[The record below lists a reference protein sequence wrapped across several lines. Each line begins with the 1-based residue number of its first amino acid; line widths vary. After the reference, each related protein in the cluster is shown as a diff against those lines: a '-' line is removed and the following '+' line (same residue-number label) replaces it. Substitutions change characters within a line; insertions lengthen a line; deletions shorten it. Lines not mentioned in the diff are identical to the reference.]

1 MKTAVCE
8 APGIAFVCNVWKWFG
23 QDMEMQTPPSL
34 WSCSSR
40 HASAI
45 ASTRSRVH
53 YRHFAALDAQDDY
66 CMSRNLLHAS
76 SWVLLPCS
84 SHLNVKFKKMN
95 SQIILARTPETS
107 TSPVLGSCLVLFARS
122 WRRIRNGS
130 AGP

>member
-66 CMSRNLLHAS
+66 CIYL
-76 SWVLLPCS
+76 
-84 SHLNVKFKKMN
+84 FF
-95 SQIILARTPETS
+95 TPQRKIQENEQSNHTRKD
-107 TSPVLGSCLVLFARS
+107 A
-122 WRRIRNGS
+122 
-130 AGP
+130 